1 MFIAYPL
8 LSRLLQ
14 AYQNTH
20 RVLTNYQE
28 SNILP
33 SDIRRSIPR
42 KRDDNI
48 FGRSSDSFPIHTPSH
63 SSKNQNSGKSMC
75 ANRLDGTH
83 SSGSVQDFHL
93 IPYSSATR
101 TRHGN
106 QTLHIN
112 GAKIQYF
119 CLTATFVAVF
129 FTPSS
134 EIFNPTIIC
143 VLPQNA
149 LYRTY
154 RATQTPCQSLSTATR
169 LLWQRQTDD

>member
-28 SNILP
+28 SDILP
-33 SDIRRSIPR
+33 SDIRHSIPR

-75 ANRLDGTH
+75 ANRLME
-83 SSGSVQDFHL
+83 
-93 IPYSSATR
+93 
-101 TRHGN
+101 
-106 QTLHIN
+106 
-112 GAKIQYF
+112 
-119 CLTATFVAVF
+119 LTAAGLFRI
-129 FTPSS
+129 FT
-134 EIFNPTIIC
+134 
-143 VLPQNA
+143 
-149 LYRTY
+149 
-154 RATQTPCQSLSTATR
+154 
-169 LLWQRQTDD
+169 